1 MAVDRSQSLFY
12 FKLARLYGRTK
23 KGMDAIN
30 TSIKDAM
37 GYKSKSAIWSN
48 ITLLQTF
55 HHPTRVNIDS
65 IKDIPGSLNKR
76 KHFQSK
82 ELIYL

>member
-1 MAVDRSQSLFY
+1 
-12 FKLARLYGRTK
+12 
-23 KGMDAIN
+23 MDAIN

-82 ELIYL
+82 EIIICEIGDTYSLACIYPFYV